1 MRKGTA
7 EKSQAFVTNE
17 RTPVWRPDLSF
28 RLKTRS
34 LFPPED
40 QISLSAWRP
49 DLSFRLK
56 TRSLFPPEDQ
66 ISLSTWRPDLSFHL
80 KTRSL
85 FPPEDQI
92 SLSAC
97 HIVAARK
104 SFIGLLWNSASQCFK
119 KICRACAI
127 CVTNKLSESCTLC
140 SYVVD
145 LLIAGCTVFDRFG
158 WNSVYTISSCCHSE
172 TVIFAKLCRV
182 KPIHYISVSME
193 FCQYFF
199 TTRLCIG

>member
-1 MRKGTA
+1 MKSVTLMSNWQINKMAMSYRLSSVSHHLTFQYA
-7 EKSQAFVTNE
+7 ERHSGKVTGVRYKWKNAC
-17 RTPVWRPDLSF
+17 V
-28 RLKTRS
+28 
-34 LFPPED
+34 
-40 QISLSAWRP
+40 
-49 DLSFRLK
+49 
-56 TRSLFPPEDQ
+56 
-66 ISLSTWRPDLSFHL
+66 